1 MENKFNPIQEPESNV
16 KPVSKWNRAAVEG
29 VKLAIISIVLMLAAS
44 LTQSKGLGAVI
55 WIVKLVATISFL
67 WWAMKRYSVANAAV
81 MGQTPYSDS
90 FTFGF
95 ITSFLSSIVLAVYT
109 YVNCLFIN
117 PEQMQLA
124 KDAYMTQLE
133 SRPEVSMEVIEKVF
147 DNLEI
152 ISTFGVLIIYTLFGL
167 IISAILAGS
176 TKVLPEGFNNN

>member
-1 MENKFNPIQEPESNV
+1 MENNFNPIQEPENNV

-29 VKLAIISIVLMLAAS
+29 VKLAIISIVLMLAAG
-44 LTQSKGLGAVI
+44 LTQSKGLGTII
-55 WIVKLVATISFL
+55 WIVKLAATITFL

-81 MGQTPYSDS
+81 MGQTTYAES

-117 PEQMQLA
+117 PDQLQLA

-133 SRPEVSMEVIEKVF
+133 SRPEISMEMIEKVF

-152 ISTFGVLIIYTLFGL
+152 ISTFGVLIFYTIWGL
-167 IISAILAGS
+167 IISALLAGS
-176 TKVLPEGFNNN
+176 TKVLPEGYNNN